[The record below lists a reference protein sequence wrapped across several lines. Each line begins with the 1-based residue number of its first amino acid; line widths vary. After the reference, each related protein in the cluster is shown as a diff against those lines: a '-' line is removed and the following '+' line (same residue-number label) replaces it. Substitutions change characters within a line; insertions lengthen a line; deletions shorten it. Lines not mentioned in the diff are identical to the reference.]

1 MEATTEQ
8 LNNETHSQRCHQAKL
23 DHSME
28 AEGWRMG
35 EYNKE
40 GVEGIWE
47 QQGEVVEEKGTEGRG
62 GRGDG
67 NRGERW

>member
-1 MEATTEQ
+1 
-8 LNNETHSQRCHQAKL
+8 
-23 DHSME
+23 ME

-35 EYNKE
+35 EYNEE

-67 NRGERW
+67 NRGEVVEGMGTEGRGGRGDWNRGRW